1 MRRTRIRLTDTM
13 LGRKPHS
20 LGEAEDVS
28 PSLAPFPLPQTAAHD
43 RHWRMG
49 IISNPTSGS
58 NQRKFPAICHYIDQ
72 HRLPHCIVTTPADV
86 FAALEDFARRDINL
100 IVVNAG
106 DGTIQAVLNGLLH
119 NRPYPTLPLLALLC
133 GGTTNMTARDLGLS
147 GSRIRSLEQIRA
159 WTRSGDG
166 QASITRRPIL
176 RVRHPD
182 GRTPLYGLF
191 FGAACIYR
199 GINLFHSRI
208 HGLGLQGRP
217 ANALIV
223 ARYLTAVA
231 ARDFEKLGAARATIT
246 VDGQQMPTDRYMLIL
261 SYTLEHL
268 IFGMRPHWGQEEG
281 ALRLT
286 AATAHPRNF
295 LRVMAAMWQGRRSRL
310 ATPENGFHSHNA
322 HEIRIALD
330 GGFALDGELF
340 QIDSRQGELVLDAGG
355 QAAFLRFNQ

>member
-1 MRRTRIRLTDTM
+1 MYSRFIRLAVSMPKTHPH
-13 LGRKPHS
+13 GRE
-20 LGEAEDVS
+20 EADDASSPMAPS
-28 PSLAPFPLPQTAAHD
+28 PSPETAPGRP
-43 RHWRMG
+43 WRMG

-58 NQRKFPAICHYIDQ
+58 NQRKFPSLCRYIEQ
-72 HRLPHCIVTTPADV
+72 RRLPHRIVTTPADV
-86 FAALEDFARRDINL
+86 IQALEDFVRREINL

-119 NRPYPTLPLLALLC
+119 DRPYPTLPLLALLC

-147 GSRIRSLEQIRA
+147 GSRIRSLEQILA
-159 WTRSGDG
+159 WSRSGVG
-166 QASITRRPIL
+166 QARITRRPIL

-182 GRTPLYGLF
+182 GRIPLYGLF
-191 FGAACIYR
+191 FGAACIDR

-223 ARYLTAVA
+223 ARYLAAVA
-231 ARDFEKLGAARATIT
+231 ARDFDELGAARATIT
-246 VDGQQMPTDRYMLIL
+246 VDGRKIETKRYMLIL

-286 AATAHPRNF
+286 AASAHPQKF
-295 LRVMAAMWQGRRSRL
+295 LRVMAAMWQGRQSRL
-310 ATPENGFHSHNA
+310 ATPDNGFYSHNA
-322 HEIRIALD
+322 HEIRMALD

-340 QIDSRQGELVLDAGG
+340 QVDSRQGELVLDAGG
-355 QAAFLRFNQ
+355 QAAFLRLNQ